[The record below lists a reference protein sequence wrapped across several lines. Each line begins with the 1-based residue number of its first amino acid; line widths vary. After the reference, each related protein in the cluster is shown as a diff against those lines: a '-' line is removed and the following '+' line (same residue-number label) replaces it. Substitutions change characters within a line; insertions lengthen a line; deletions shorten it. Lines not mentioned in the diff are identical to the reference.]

1 MKNIIIVGMFFF
13 ILFPSSVFGKVS
25 QINWSEWEIPY
36 SKSDKEQMIS
46 ELYSDINETPNYN
59 ISEYHFVDLNRDNLT
74 DIIFNGSIG
83 AESDACFIHLRD
95 GNEYNDVISYPGH
108 VTRIINSDSDV
119 LSVEIN
125 NYPCC
130 DGYIGF
136 ICLFEFNKEESEY
149 QIVSR
154 DLYYSDIIEWPDEYL
169 KKKISFA
176 VVTLNTEMFARPVKT
191 NDALAPTS
199 DESFL
204 KNKLFQLSE
213 NTIGQIMAA
222 YKADDGEEYYFAKV
236 DFSYVTEKL
245 NPFYYH
251 YKDNVK
257 LSVLGWI
264 NSENVKLLN
273 E

>member
-1 MKNIIIVGMFFF
+1 MRNAVIIGILFF
-13 ILFPSSVFGKVS
+13 ILYPSFLFGKM
-25 QINWSEWEIPY
+25 QGITWPKMEIPY
-36 SKSDKEQMIS
+36 TKAEKEKLISKIIHKSPTDMSD
-46 ELYSDINETPNYN
+46 
-59 ISEYHFVDLNRDNLT
+59 YHFIDLNKDNLP
-74 DIIFNGSIG
+74 DFIFNGDTGQYETDVCSINFK
-83 AESDACFIHLRD
+83 D
-95 GNEYNDVISYPGH
+95 NKEYKNVLFTFGH
-108 VTRIINSDSDV
+108 ITRIINSDSDV

-154 DLYYSDIIEWPDEYL
+154 DLYYSYIIEWPDEYL

-176 VVTLNTEMFARPVKT
+176 VVTLNTEMLARPIKT

-204 KNKLFQLSE
+204 RNKLFQLSE
-213 NTIGQIMAA
+213 NTIGQIMAE

-273 E
+273 D